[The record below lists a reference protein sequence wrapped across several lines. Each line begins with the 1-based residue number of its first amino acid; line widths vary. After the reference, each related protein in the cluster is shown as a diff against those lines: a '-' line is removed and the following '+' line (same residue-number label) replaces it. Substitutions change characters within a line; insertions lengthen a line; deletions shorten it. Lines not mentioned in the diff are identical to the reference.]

1 MKDFVALFNELD
13 ESTSTTHKVAVM
25 AEYFKRTSA
34 EDAAWAA
41 YFLAGGKPKRTVPTK
56 ALREVTLQIT
66 GLSDWMFEECYQAV
80 GDLAETIAL
89 LIPEAPQAGV
99 LESENTQTRGLNYW
113 MTERILPLRAMEEE
127 YRLQAVMQCWTELS
141 RDERFLFV
149 KLVGGGLRVGVSK
162 LLLTRALAQSAGVDA
177 KTLATR
183 LMGYQDAKT
192 MPTAERYL
200 QVVAP
205 EVPIEFSME
214 GSTHSLSLAK
224 VVDDAEAGELQ
235 LSQIQSIRPGQPVP
249 FFLAHPLQSPVDTLG
264 PVEDWLVEW
273 KFDGIRAQVVKDQG
287 QVWIWSRGEELISEQ
302 FPELVQAF
310 SRWPDG
316 VTLDGE
322 ILVWL
327 DTAPAGFNALQARLN
342 RKVVGKKLL
351 QDNPAVFMAYDLLR
365 IHFKLITQQTQSQ
378 RRTQLES
385 FVESNSAQSI
395 CTGVDRLRISEQV
408 TAGSWS
414 ELEIIRKKSRELGVE
429 GFMLKHTQSRYGVG
443 RTKADGIWWKWKIDP
458 MTIDCVLVYAQSGHG
473 RRASLYT
480 DYTFAVWDRP
490 PINKD
495 ELDAVLQAIEKG
507 EKADESSARGLPRLV
522 PFAKAYSGLTDEEF
536 KRVDSE
542 IRKNTVDKFGPV
554 RTVKP
559 TLVFELGFEA
569 IARSNR
575 HKSGV
580 AVRFPRMLRI
590 RDDKPLIQADSLA
603 QLEALLQS

>member
-25 AEYFKRTSA
+25 ADYFKRTSA

-66 GLSDWMFEECYQAV
+66 GLPDWMFEECYQAV

-89 LIPEAPQAGV
+89 LIPEASQAG
-99 LESENTQTRGLNYW
+99 LGETANANARGLSYW

-127 YRLQAVMQCWTELS
+127 SRLQAVMQCWTELS

-162 LLLTRALAQSAGVDA
+162 LLVTRALAQSAGVDA
-177 KTLATR
+177 KTIATR
-183 LMGYQDAKT
+183 MMGYQDAKT

-200 QVVAP
+200 QIVAP
-205 EVPIEFSME
+205 ELKAEVSTEFLTE
-214 GSTHSLSLAK
+214 SLI
-224 VVDDAEAGELQ
+224 D
-235 LSQIQSIRPGQPVP
+235 GQPGP
-249 FFLAHPLQSPVDTLG
+249 FFLAHPLQSPVETLG
-264 PVEDWLVEW
+264 SVDDWLVEW

-310 SRWPDG
+310 STWPDG

-365 IHFKLITQQTQSQ
+365 VNSSLITQQAQLQ
-378 RRTQLES
+378 RRAQLES
-385 FVESNSAQSI
+385 FVDFYAAQSI
-395 CTGVDRLRISEQV
+395 YLNVSRFKISQRV
-408 TAGSWS
+408 IAGSWG
-414 ELEIIRKKSRELGVE
+414 ELESIRQKSRELGVE
-429 GFMLKHTQSRYGVG
+429 GFMLKHAQSRYGVG

-490 PINKD
+490 PISKD
-495 ELDAVLQAIEKG
+495 ELEAVLQAIEKG

-536 KRVDSE
+536 KRVDFE

-590 RDDKPLIQADSLA
+590 RDDKPLMQADSLA

>member
-25 AEYFKRTSA
+25 ADYFKRTSPD
-34 EDAAWAA
+34 DAAWAA

-66 GLSDWMFEECYQAV
+66 GLPDWMFEECYQAV

-89 LIPEAPQAGV
+89 LIPEASQAGV
-99 LESENTQTRGLNYW
+99 VESENTQKRGLSYW
-113 MTERILPLRAMEEE
+113 MIERILPLRAMEEE
-127 YRLQAVMQCWTELS
+127 SRLQAVMQCWSELS

-162 LLLTRALAQSAGVDA
+162 LLVTRALAQITGVDA

-200 QVVAP
+200 QIVAP
-205 EVPIEFSME
+205 EVLTEISPQI
-214 GSTHSLSLAK
+214 STDSANAT
-224 VVDDAEAGELQ
+224 DASHVQ
-235 LSQIQSIRPGQPVP
+235 FVRPGQPVP
-249 FFLAHPLQSPVDTLG
+249 FFLAHPLQSPVESLG
-264 PVEDWLVEW
+264 PVDDWLVEW

-310 SRWPDG
+310 SAWPDG

-365 IHFKLITQQTQSQ
+365 VNFSLITQQAQLQ
-378 RRTQLES
+378 RRAQLES
-385 FVESNSAQSI
+385 FVDSYAAQSI
-395 CTGVDRLRISEQV
+395 CMNVSRLKISQQIN
-408 TAGSWS
+408 AGSWI
-414 ELEIIRKKSRELGVE
+414 ELESIRQKSRELGVE
-429 GFMLKHTQSRYGVG
+429 GFMLKHAQSRYGVG

-490 PINKD
+490 PVNKD
-495 ELDAVLQAIEKG
+495 ELEAVLQAIQNG

-590 RDDKPLIQADSLA
+590 RDDKPLMQADSLA